1 MPLAHLSRFPTR
13 GDLLLFS
20 FSSVHFPA
28 LIHHA
33 HGFRADQY
41 PATSSDQTTSSSPS
55 TAGEQQPDTKPHPL
69 SDVPLTE
76 EVKSRLRSLN
86 PVTFGLPNPT
96 LADAPLKD
104 AVATKD
110 EVDMQL
116 RVLNPLSYGV
126 DEEEVFDDS
135 ITSADGMKAG
145 LMRAKI

>member
-13 GDLLLFS
+13 GDLLLVFFS

-55 TAGEQQPDTKPHPL
+55 TTGEQQPETKPHPL

-76 EVKSRLRSLN
+76 EVKSRLRLLN
-86 PVTFGLPNPT
+86 PVTFG

-104 AVATKD
+104 AVASKD
-110 EVDMQL
+110 EVDVQL
-116 RVLNPLSYGV
+116 RMLNPLSYGV
-126 DEEEVFDDS
+126 DEKDVSDDS